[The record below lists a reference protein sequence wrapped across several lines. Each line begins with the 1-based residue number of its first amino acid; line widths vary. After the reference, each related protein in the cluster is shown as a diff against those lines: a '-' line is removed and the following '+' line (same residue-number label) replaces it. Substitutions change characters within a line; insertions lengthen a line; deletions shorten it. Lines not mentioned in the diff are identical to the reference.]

1 MTGLDIV
8 LGLILLFVVI
18 ADIVYFIKY
27 GNPFKNEVDFYGI
40 LVVSSCIVFIMST
53 IFYIFVSCFGI

>member
-8 LGLILLFVVI
+8 LGLILLFTVI

-27 GNPFKNEVDFYGI
+27 GNPSKNEVTFYSI
-40 LVVSSCIVFIMST
+40 LVISSCIVFINSA
-53 IFYIFVSCFGI
+53 ILFFLINFYK